1 MSEDKWVVYL
11 VRCSDES
18 LYCGTSNDVHRRL
31 EKHNS
36 GRGAKYTRSRRPV
49 ERVVSSPAM
58 SKPEA
63 LKLEFRIKRMP
74 SDQKISGLNTL
85 GREIE
90 IKRNLQSLRRDFKA
104 IVKLIDNLIKGI

>member
-1 MSEDKWVVYL
+1 
-11 VRCSDES
+11 
-18 LYCGTSNDVHRRL
+18 
-31 EKHNS
+31 
-36 GRGAKYTRSRRPV
+36 
-49 ERVVSSPAM
+49 M